1 MLGVIGI
8 IVALAL
14 LIYLIFKGWHMG
26 IVAVLS
32 SLLIMLTSGMDIW
45 SGFSE
50 SFATSFKNFAGT
62 WF

>member
-32 SLLIMLTSGMDIW
+32 SLLIMLTSGMDI
-45 SGFSE
+45 
-50 SFATSFKNFAGT
+50 
-62 WF
+62 